1 MRFLIAFFFMLFMT
15 NAAADSDSGVMD
27 MHRQYLD
34 AVENG
39 NNRDIRRYAKAAYE
53 EAEAAWGD
61 SRKDTGRLAMLY
73 ADALLDGNRWRRALK
88 LYQRCQEIL
97 QTHDDT
103 LQETLRC
110 RVGEAGSYQA
120 GEKIE
125 EAASAAFDAI
135 AVAEPLAEEE
145 PWAAYYAG
153 EAYLQLAALA
163 KKADIQH
170 TPRGTIASGESSSR
184 LGTKVITPEVDTG
197 RRTFAVK
204 AVSYLEASGQEPTML
219 FAQAYRLAGNYAE
232 ADEDYPAAERHYD
245 KAYDVLKTVLG
256 EDDPAA
262 MRMQGMAAYVRTYTL
277 ARPVER
283 EPTRKPSDY
292 ECMIAVRGE
301 LEIEYCVD
309 LRIAPYFPNE
319 ALYKG
324 QQGFAL
330 TRYDINRE
338 GRVENVRIVHSW
350 PGGIFDERAVKAVQ
364 KWRYTSPNDQHGNI
378 VRISDVETQVT
389 FRIK

>member
-1 MRFLIAFFFMLFMT
+1 
-15 NAAADSDSGVMD
+15 
-27 MHRQYLD
+27 
-34 AVENG
+34 
-39 NNRDIRRYAKAAYE
+39 
-53 EAEAAWGD
+53 
-61 SRKDTGRLAMLY
+61 
-73 ADALLDGNRWRRALK
+73 
-88 LYQRCQEIL
+88 
-97 QTHDDT
+97 
-103 LQETLRC
+103 
-110 RVGEAGSYQA
+110 
-120 GEKIE
+120 
-125 EAASAAFDAI
+125 
-135 AVAEPLAEEE
+135 
-145 PWAAYYAG
+145 
-153 EAYLQLAALA
+153 
-163 KKADIQH
+163 
-170 TPRGTIASGESSSR
+170 
-184 LGTKVITPEVDTG
+184 
-197 RRTFAVK
+197 
-204 AVSYLEASGQEPTML
+204 ML

-262 MRMQGMAAYVRTYTL
+262 IRMQGMAAYVRAYTL

-364 KWRYTSPNDQHGNI
+364 KWRYTSPNDQYGNI
-378 VRISDVETQVT
+378 VRSPDVETQVT